1 MVPSLQPIQD
11 IPEPRKRAKEGPRK
25 PLLKK
30 RKKTRRGG
38 RGGKPAGNLSFKV
51 CDSWKIFHS
60 NIRGFDSKAVSLKSI
75 LKSINAN
82 DAMINQTNLK
92 GNRKMKIEGYT
103 SYNRNRLNANMGG
116 VATCVAVREASN
128 VLKVAEGVNDDE
140 YIITR
145 HVYKSNF
152 IE

>member
-1 MVPSLQPIQD
+1 M
-11 IPEPRKRAKEGPRK
+11 K
-25 PLLKK
+25 
-30 RKKTRRGG
+30 
-38 RGGKPAGNLSFKV
+38 N
-51 CDSWKIFHS
+51 
-60 NIRGFDSKAVSLKSI
+60 I

-82 DAMINQTNLK
+82 VATINETNLK

-145 HVYKSNF
+145 HGQFRTPINIVNIYGETESRSTKNDIKERWDRILAELAK
-152 IE
+152 IETKGEVAIVIGDLN

>member
-1 MVPSLQPIQD
+1 MEMP
-11 IPEPRKRAKEGPRK
+11 AFAG
-25 PLLKK
+25 
-30 RKKTRRGG
+30 KT
-38 RGGKPAGNLSFKV
+38 
-51 CDSWKIFHS
+51 
-60 NIRGFDSKAVSLKSI
+60 
-75 LKSINAN
+75 INAN
-82 DAMINQTNLK
+82 VATINETNLK

-145 HVYKSNF
+145 HGQLKTPINLSTFSTFMGRLSPGNLRT
-152 IE
+152 ISRKDGIGS